1 MKISIYLKRL
11 LPKFSRGLV
20 VDDLEQMEKILAQVN
35 LPVLESIARQ
45 CNGKKFRAENT
56 AKQIKLFE
64 QQLRGLAK
72 GNFADV
78 LLSAHKRLTD
88 VLRFLRSIA
97 EQDLGDTVFRDGITY
112 KRVTL
117 LQYIEAMDFFLTHTR
132 LWLRWIL
139 VSERFYDDPSR
150 ENPSNVFT
158 QAQQRMLE
166 QNIGAFIESVR
177 LVFNDRRALEEG
189 FSSIPENLVYNDES
203 AALVE
208 KTTGVARL
216 DPFSLGFFTP
226 GTSPIYWLRMNLA
239 EHRHKNYK
247 KALEERTALE
257 LRLLTLDGDDSPAT
271 LNEIEY
277 TEGRL
282 AKLELEIKKMEER
295 HG

>member
-1 MKISIYLKRL
+1 MKIGIYLKRL

-20 VDDLEQMEKILAQVN
+20 VDDIEQLEKILAQVN
-35 LPVLESIARQ
+35 LPVLESVARQ
-45 CNGKKFRAENT
+45 CSNRKFKSENT

-64 QQLRGLAK
+64 SQLRGLAK
-72 GNFADV
+72 GNFADI
-78 LLSAHKRLTD
+78 LLSAHKRLVD
-88 VLRFLRSIA
+88 VLRFLKSIA
-97 EQDLGDTVFRDGITY
+97 ETDLGDTIFRDGITY

-132 LWLRWIL
+132 LWLRWVL
-139 VSERFYDDPSR
+139 VSERFYD
-150 ENPSNVFT
+150 NPSLDAPDNVFT
-158 QAQQRMLE
+158 PAQQRMLE
-166 QNIGAFIESVR
+166 QNIGAYISAVR

-189 FSSIPENLVYNDES
+189 FSSIPENLVYSDDS

-208 KTTGVARL
+208 KTTGIARL

-226 GTSPIYWLRMNLA
+226 GTSPIYWLRMNIA
-239 EHRHKNYK
+239 EHRHKSYK

-257 LRLLTLDGDDSPAT
+257 LRLLALEGDDSPAT

-282 AKLELEIKKMEER
+282 AKLDLDIKKMEGQ